1 MIDQIIE
8 ILFEEDNSRVVAI
21 YGGGFKPPTK
31 GHFSVVEKTLE
42 DFPEIDE
49 LKVFVGG
56 GVRDRITQD
65 QSIKIWDIYNKYL
78 TPKIDIESSIAP
90 VKSIFDYSKEH
101 PEEKIYWI
109 LGVREGNE
117 DDLKDLESR
126 TKSLEK
132 YPNIEV
138 KVITT
143 DGSVSGTKAR
153 AALLSGDKE
162 QFFKLIPD
170 ITDEEKEQV
179 WNIFKSTI
187 KESSKEKTKRLNKLK
202 EEKELNVQDLA
213 YQQIPGLLEKGINY
227 GLAHFRAFIKSF
239 YKWSGTKDKN
249 EFFDFIESL
258 NGEIKRVPLS
268 SIIPSQKGKDYKN
281 PSSEYEAE
289 EFQKILDREKNVED
303 HRKEDFYP
311 IVVNKRDNKII
322 DGNHRHYALSSINS
336 PYAVILYIDVPEKYL
351 QEASDPQAGT
361 ALPYGSGFA
370 PVKELVTATE
380 IICDN
385 CGWKWKIAD
394 GGKDLY
400 TCHKCGHDN
409 TPKND
414 PFGLKEYAKE
424 FVKEVFKEDRNIKE
438 GMLSL
443 SKYMVNNGM
452 NIKPLPK
459 VKIINND
466 AKNASDLLGKT
477 AYYNPQEKSITLYT
491 MNRHPK
497 DVLRSFA
504 HEMVHHQQNLEGRLN
519 NINTTNTNEDGDLP
533 EIEREAY
540 EKGNMMLRNWEDSI
554 KNS

>member
-49 LKVFVGG
+49 LKVFVGS
-56 GVRDRITQD
+56 GVRDGITQD
-65 QSIKIWDIYNKYL
+65 QSIKIWDIYTKYL
-78 TPKIDIESSIAP
+78 TPKIDIQSSIAP

-109 LGVREGNE
+109 LGVREDNE
-117 DDLKDLESR
+117 DDLKDLENR

-138 KVITT
+138 KAIITA
-143 DGSVSGTKAR
+143 DGVSGTKAR
-153 AALLSGDKE
+153 AALLSGNKE
-162 QFFKLIPD
+162 EFFKLIPD
-170 ITDEEKEQV
+170 IADEEKEQIWDLLTPV
-179 WNIFKSTI
+179 V
-187 KESSKEKTKRLNKLK
+187 KEEEINEADPKKGTGKKPEGSGRRLYTDEDPKDTVGISFKTKEDIVDTLNKASFKAKSHARQSQIINLIHQRVRAAYENAKDPEVKARLKRGLDYIEDRKEASKKKTERLNKMK
-202 EEKELNVQDLA
+202 
-213 YQQIPGLLEKGINY
+213 
-227 GLAHFRAFIKSF
+227 
-239 YKWSGTKDKN
+239 
-249 EFFDFIESL
+249 
-258 NGEIKRVPLS
+258 
-268 SIIPSQKGKDYKN
+268 
-281 PSSEYEAE
+281 
-289 EFQKILDREKNVED
+289 
-303 HRKEDFYP
+303 
-311 IVVNKRDNKII
+311 
-322 DGNHRHYALSSINS
+322 
-336 PYAVILYIDVPEKYL
+336 
-351 QEASDPQAGT
+351 EASDPQAGT

-370 PVKELVTATE
+370 PVKEVVTATE

-459 VKIINND
+459 VKIIDND

-540 EKGNMMLRNWEDSI
+540 EKGNMMFRNWEDNI
-554 KNS
+554 KNV